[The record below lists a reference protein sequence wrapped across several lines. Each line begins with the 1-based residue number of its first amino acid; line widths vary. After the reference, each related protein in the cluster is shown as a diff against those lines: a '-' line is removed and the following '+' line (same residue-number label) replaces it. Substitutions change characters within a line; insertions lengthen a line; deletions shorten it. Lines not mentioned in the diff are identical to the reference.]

1 MSDRAETV
9 SNESPTT
16 MPTAGPGEG
25 PAPVRRT
32 RKLAPRAALAFAMQN
47 ALIFGFIGLITVFT
61 LLRAPNMLTIGN
73 ALDVLRLSAP
83 ILVVSIPMAFLLI
96 MRQVDLS
103 VGSTAALSATAAG
116 LLFTKHEVSPVVG
129 ALTGLGIGAIVGL
142 INGYMVTVTR
152 LSPIIVTLGGL
163 TALRGLALALAPFPL
178 FGFPNGFVQFGAGAT
193 FGVPYVVVTAALVV
207 VLGAYI
213 LGLSPVGRHVMALGV
228 NDEAAYLAG
237 INVRRTLWSAYLL
250 TGLAAGLAGIMY
262 AAQYNSAPAGAVG
275 VGFEL
280 DVLTAVM
287 LGGVAFDGGR
297 GTIRGVVLGV
307 LFLAVLQNGLSLLNV
322 PAAYSLVIK
331 GIALVV
337 AATLDRAT
345 QKSLMIARER

>member
-1 MSDRAETV
+1 MSEPVETETV
-9 SNESPTT
+9 STEPHTKVHEETGAPTGRKRGLT
-16 MPTAGPGEG
+16 P
-25 PAPVRRT
+25 RT
-32 RKLAPRAALAFAMQN
+32 LLAFVMQN
-47 ALIFGFIGLITVFT
+47 ALIFGFIGLIVVFT
-61 LLRAPNMLTIGN
+61 VLRAPNMLTIGN
-73 ALDVLRLSAP
+73 ARDVLRLSAP

-116 LLFTKHEVSPVVG
+116 LLFTKHGASPIVG
-129 ALTGLGIGAIVGL
+129 ALTGLGIGAAVGL
-142 INGYMVTVTR
+142 INGYMVTVAR

-178 FGFPNGFVQFGAGAT
+178 FGFPSSFVKFGVGVT
-193 FGVPYVVVTAALVV
+193 LGVPYVVVAAGIVV
-207 VLGAYI
+207 ALGAYT
-213 LGLSPVGRHVMALGV
+213 LALSPVGRHVLAIGV

-237 INVRRTLWSAYLL
+237 VNVRRTLWSAYLL

-262 AAQYNSAPAGAVG
+262 AAQYDSAPAGAVG

-322 PAAYSLVIK
+322 PAAYSLVVK

-345 QKSLMIARER
+345 QKAMMIARER